1 MNRQGLR
8 AIDLQFPIIGEK
20 VERYLTSLVPQN
32 DAVLLRMEKDIA
44 RRSLSTI
51 GPLVGRIFSMLLKSI
66 EAERALEV
74 GTSTG
79 YSGIWIAR
87 SLQGSE
93 KKLTTI
99 ELDPEKAKE
108 AQANFKKAGVDKYV
122 EVIVGD
128 GRSLV
133 PEISKKSPG
142 SLDLV
147 FLDVG
152 DKTLYVDL
160 LNHCI
165 DALRT
170 GGFLIADNTLCGNL
184 VVPPKDNDPATVA
197 RTATIR
203 KFNELVFS
211 DRRLDA
217 AIIPFLGRDYP
228 PYAVTI
234 AYKRE
239 K

>member
-1 MNRQGLR
+1 MHDSDIQLD
-8 AIDLQFPIIGEK
+8 IVGEK
-20 VERYLTSLVPQN
+20 VEQYLTSLVPAN
-32 DAVLLRMEKDIA
+32 DPVLLGMEKDIA

-74 GTSTG
+74 GTSIG

-87 SLQGSE
+87 SLRGSE

-99 ELDPEKAKE
+99 ELDPEKARE

-122 EVIVGD
+122 EVKVGD

-133 PEISKKSPG
+133 PEISKKNPG

-152 DKTLYVDL
+152 DKTVYVDL

-184 VVPPKDNDPATVA
+184 VVPPKDRDPARVA
-197 RTATIR
+197 RTAGGPTGGA
-203 KFNELVFS
+203 
-211 DRRLDA
+211 DRSR
-217 AIIPFLGRDYP
+217 
-228 PYAVTI
+228 
-234 AYKRE
+234 
-239 K
+239 

>member
-1 MNRQGLR
+1 MHDP
-8 AIDLQFPIIGEK
+8 DLQLDIIGKK
-20 VERYLTSLVPQN
+20 VEGYLSSLVPAS
-32 DAVLLRMEKDIA
+32 DPVLLGMEKDAA

-51 GPLVGRIFSMLLKSI
+51 GPLVGRIFSMILKSAK
-66 EAERALEV
+66 AERALEV

-87 SLQGSE
+87 SLRGKE
-93 KKLTTI
+93 RKLTTI
-99 ELDPEKAKE
+99 ELDPQKAEE
-108 AQANFKKAGVDKYV
+108 ARANFKKARVESYV

-133 PEISKKSPG
+133 PKISEKNPG

-160 LNHCI
+160 MNCCI
-165 DALRT
+165 DALRL
-170 GGFLIADNTLCGNL
+170 GGFLIADNTLCGNS
-184 VVPPKDNDPATVA
+184 VVRQEKNPETVA

-203 KFNELVFS
+203 KFNKLVFS
-211 DRRLDA
+211 EKRLDA
-217 AIIPFLGRDYP
+217 AIFPLLFRDYP
-228 PYAVTI
+228 PYAFTI
-234 AYKRE
+234 ARKNE
-239 K
+239 E

>member
-1 MNRQGLR
+1 LR
-8 AIDLQFPIIGEK
+8 DPDLQLDIIGK
-20 VERYLTSLVPQN
+20 NVERYLTSLVPRS
-32 DAVLLRMEKDIA
+32 DPVLLGMEKDITS
-44 RRSLSTI
+44 RSLSTI
-51 GPLVGRIFSMLLKSI
+51 GLLVGRIFSITLKSI
-66 EAERALEV
+66 GAERALEV

-87 SLQGSE
+87 SLRGWE

-99 ELDPEKAKE
+99 ELDPQKARE
-108 AQANFKKAGVDKYV
+108 ARANFKKVGVDKYV

-133 PEISKKSPG
+133 PKIAKQSPG

-152 DKTLYVDL
+152 DKTLYVDV

-165 DALRT
+165 NALRK
-170 GGFLIADNTLCGNL
+170 GGFLIADNTLCGNS
-184 VVPPKDNDPATVA
+184 VITPKDKNRETMA

-203 KFNELVFS
+203 KFNKLVFS
-211 DRRLDA
+211 EKRVDA
-217 AIIPFLGRDYP
+217 AIIPLLFRDYP
-228 PYAVTI
+228 PYAFTI
-234 AYKRE
+234 AYKKKE
-239 K
+239 